1 VEDLLM
7 SRYVIASLM
16 LTSLAAAAIGCGG
29 SSSTTPTPVNPILTG
44 TMNQANEVPAISNA
58 DGTGTG
64 TVTITMHVTKDS
76 AGNITAATG
85 DFSVTLSGFPAGTS
99 LTGAH
104 IHPGA
109 AGTSG
114 GILVSTGLTAG
125 EVTLA
130 NGSGSFTK
138 NGVAFSDPAVAQQIL
153 NSPASYYFNVHT
165 TLSPGGAIRTQLL
178 RTQ

>member
-1 VEDLLM
+1 M

-16 LTSLAAAAIGCGG
+16 LTSLACAAIGC
-29 SSSTTPTPVNPILTG
+29 SNSSTSPTNANTNPILSG
-44 TMNQANEVPAISNA
+44 TLSPANEVPAVTNA
-58 DGTGTG
+58 EQTGTG
-64 TVTITMHVTKDS
+64 SVTVTMHVTKDS
-76 AGNITAATG
+76 AGNITAATA
-85 DFSVTLSGFPAGTS
+85 DFSVTLSGFPPGTS

-109 AGTSG
+109 AGTTG
-114 GILVSTGLTAG
+114 GVVWSTGLTPG

-138 NGVAFSDPAVAQQIL
+138 NGVAVSDPTVAQGIL
-153 NSPASYYFNVHT
+153 NAPANYYFNVHT
-165 TLSPGGAIRTQLL
+165 TLNPGGAARTQLV

>member
-1 VEDLLM
+1 M

-16 LTSLAAAAIGCGG
+16 LTSLACAAIGC
-29 SSSTTPTPVNPILTG
+29 SDSSTTPSNANANPILSG
-44 TMNQANEVPAISNA
+44 TMSPANEVPAVTNA
-58 DGTGTG
+58 DSTGTG
-64 TVTITMHVTKDS
+64 SVAITMHVTKDG
-76 AGNITAATG
+76 AGNITAATA

-109 AGTSG
+109 AGTNG
-114 GILVSTGLTAG
+114 GVIWSTGLNPG
-125 EVTLA
+125 EVTLP

-138 NGVAFSDPAVAQQIL
+138 TGVAVSDPAIAQGIL
-153 NSPASYYFNVHT
+153 NAPANYYFNVHT
-165 TLSPGGAIRTQLL
+165 TLNTGGAARTQLA